1 MADNAQAGH
10 IWRSPPEFL
19 SAMERA
25 GVLPDVQWRE
35 VRERFG
41 DGSGLSDSIALAKR
55 LIKDGLITEFQ
66 ARRLLKGKKRINY
79 GRYVLID
86 NIGRGARGQVY
97 KARHRLM
104 DRVVALKAIRP
115 DSRMTK
121 NSVARFFR
129 EMKMIAL
136 LDHPNVVRAIDADI
150 QDGSPYI
157 VMEYIQGEDL
167 EQVFARRG
175 PLPLNDVLDYMWQV
189 SRGLQHAHEKGVIHR
204 DVKPTNLFLAESG
217 VVKLLDLGLG
227 ELIDTEGQADK
238 ADKVF
243 DTDEGVVVGTT
254 DYMSPEQIR
263 NKPIDARTDLFGLG
277 CAMYRLLSGDY
288 AFPGLTREDRLVKRI
303 RQPHVP
309 INDVRPE
316 VPTPVARI
324 IDRLLALRAEDR
336 FESAAEVADSLE
348 AVMPPSV
355 RGRRGTTKGGT
366 GRPGAGPQSLH
377 TEEEKVDWSLIES
390 ALRPS
395 APQPRAASRL
405 VEREEPKAP
414 SSRSLAAHRKELEDQ
429 GDESGREVHEKYRNE
444 LITMNRVMAE
454 LKAVETSKGEGNED
468 SDQKSLERLGE
479 KLGDQLAEPSAGLII
494 IVVLIV
500 ILALAIAMA
509 AALS

>member
-1 MADNAQAGH
+1 MAENAKAGH
-10 IWRSPPEFL
+10 MGRSAPEFL
-19 SAMERA
+19 LAMERA
-25 GVLPDVQWRE
+25 GVLPDAQWRE

-41 DGSGLSDSIALAKR
+41 DGSGLSDSTALARR

-86 NIGRGARGQVY
+86 NIGKGARGQVY

-115 DSRMTK
+115 DTRISK

-129 EMKMIAL
+129 EMKMVAL
-136 LDHPNVVRAIDADI
+136 LDHPNVVRAIDADV

-157 VMEYIQGEDL
+157 VMEYLAGEDL

-175 PLPLNDVLDYMWQV
+175 ALPINDVLEYMGQAC
-189 SRGLQHAHEKGVIHR
+189 RGLQHAHEKGVIHR
-204 DVKPTNLFLAESG
+204 DVKPTNLFLAEDG

-227 ELIDTEGQADK
+227 ELIDTEGKSDR
-238 ADKVF
+238 VF

-263 NKPIDARTDLFGLG
+263 DKPIDARTDIFGLG
-277 CAMYRLLSGDY
+277 CTMYRLLSGSY

-309 INDVRPE
+309 IQDVRPD

-336 FESAAEVADSLE
+336 FESAAEVADSIE
-348 AVMPPSV
+348 AVLPPSV
-355 RGRRGTTKGGT
+355 RARRASAAKGGA
-366 GRPGAGPQSLH
+366 GRAGAGLASHH

-395 APQPRAASRL
+395 APQPRTASRL
-405 VEREEPKAP
+405 VEREEPKP
-414 SSRSLAAHRKELEDQ
+414 PPSRSLASHRQELEEQ
-429 GDESGREVHEKYRNE
+429 GDESGREVHEKYRSE

-454 LKAVETSKGEGNED
+454 LRSADPSKDGEDPD
-468 SDQKSLERLGE
+468 SGQTWLERLGE
-479 KLGDQLAEPSAGLII
+479 KVGDYLAEPSAGLII
-494 IVVLIV
+494 IVVLVVIL
-500 ILALAIAMA
+500 ILALAMA
-509 AALS
+509 IALS

>member
-1 MADNAQAGH
+1 MAENAQAGH

-25 GVLPDVQWRE
+25 GVLPDAQWRE

-41 DGSGLSDSIALAKR
+41 DGSGLSDSLALAKR

-115 DSRMTK
+115 DSRMTR

-129 EMKMIAL
+129 EMKMVAL

-150 QDGSPYI
+150 QDSSPYI
-157 VMEYIQGEDL
+157 VMEYLAGEDL

-175 PLPLNDVLDYMWQV
+175 PLPLNDVLDYMWQAA
-189 SRGLQHAHEKGVIHR
+189 RGLQHAHEKGVIHR

-227 ELIDTEGQADK
+227 ELIDTDGK
-238 ADKVF
+238 SDKVF
-243 DTDEGVVVGTT
+243 DTDEGIVVGTT

-263 NKPIDARTDLFGLG
+263 NKPIDARTDIFGLG
-277 CAMYRLLSGDY
+277 CAMYRLLSGDF

-303 RQPHVP
+303 RQSHVP

-355 RGRRGTTKGGT
+355 RARCRNGAVGGT
-366 GRPGAGPQSLH
+366 GRPGAGVPSLH
-377 TEEEKVDWSLIES
+377 AEEEKVDWSLIES

-395 APQPRAASRL
+395 APQPRTASRL

-414 SSRSLAAHRKELEDQ
+414 SSRSLATHRKELEEQ
-429 GDESGREVHEKYRNE
+429 GDESGRDVHKKYRNE

-454 LKAVETSKGEGNED
+454 LKAVEPSKGEEND
-468 SDQKSLERLGE
+468 SEQTWLERLGE